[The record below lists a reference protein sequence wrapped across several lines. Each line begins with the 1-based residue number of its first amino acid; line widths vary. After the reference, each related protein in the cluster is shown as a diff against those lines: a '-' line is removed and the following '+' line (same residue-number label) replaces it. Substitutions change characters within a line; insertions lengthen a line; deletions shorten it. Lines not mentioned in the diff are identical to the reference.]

1 MPETMARELA
11 RKTARRFLKSV
22 VVIDNE
28 ACFGESPP
36 GGTHPLD
43 AGALTRAFAQEGIL
57 CSVLAPHDTDTA
69 EHYVPMVLAADAA
82 VLDWQMSIEGG
93 DKTVLC
99 RAIIKAV
106 LEKEQGRRP
115 RLILIY
121 TGESVTGSLVEAL
134 QAGLAPAENDDG
146 RTGNEPFVPLRNE
159 EDGFGLAADKLHIVF
174 VQKRGS
180 AGRLGGL
187 TPEAGGGAPRV
198 AVEELPGCLLK
209 EYTRLTEGIL
219 PDAAFNAVAAVRENT
234 GTLLSLFKK
243 ELDPAFVH
251 HLLLIPDLRD
261 GELYL
266 HELLR
271 DGMYS
276 VLAADGYCRENLT
289 PERLGE
295 WFEGTESFLKD
306 KLRDNCSK
314 FKDFCRSEG
323 KDCVGDLS
331 EGALFNYLLK
341 EKSSEEPRRNLPRRH
356 GEWFSILSG
365 RKKEKAAS
373 DLSEICAFQEDR
385 YLAEFARL
393 HAVESDGSMPGH
405 ERTTDHALENGTV
418 IFDGTRYLLCILPAC
433 DLVRLRKE
441 TPVPF
446 LCLKDTESAGATEA
460 GAKPMLCFFHGNNL
474 KKMYFSQ
481 SGIWKEVT
489 FLQFVPDADKGQILT
504 KEGCF
509 RRRAAPAPEPDV
521 SASTCSSN
529 EAPDNGPTAPTPETD
544 DSPIPWVAKLKNT
557 VMLDLHQRVFANM
570 SRIGGNDFEWIRRN
584 KR

>member
-1 MPETMARELA
+1 MPETIARELA

-121 TGESVTGSLVEAL
+121 TGESVTGSLVDAL

-174 VQKRGS
+174 VQKRGG

-187 TPEAGGGAPRV
+187 DPEAGGGAPRV

-234 GTLLSLFKK
+234 GILLSLFKK

-276 VLAADGYCRENLT
+276 VLAADGYCRENLK

-295 WFEGTESFLKD
+295 WFEGTESFLKEE
-306 KLRDNCSK
+306 LRRICPSK
-314 FKDFCRSEG
+314 SK
-323 KDCVGDLS
+323 
-331 EGALFNYLLK
+331 N
-341 EKSSEEPRRNLPRRH
+341 SEEDRPDRDIFHCLLTKTSSK
-356 GEWFSILSG
+356 E
-365 RKKEKAAS
+365 KEKAAS
-373 DLSEICAFQEDR
+373 GLARSCASGEE

-405 ERTTDHALENGTV
+405 ERITDHALENGTV

-433 DLVRLRKE
+433 DLVRLRSE

-446 LCLKDTESAGATEA
+446 LCLKDSESAETKETN
-460 GAKPMLCFFHGNNL
+460 AKPMLCFFHDNYL

-481 SGIWKEVT
+481 SGIWKEIT
-489 FLQFVPDADKGQILT
+489 FLQFVPDTGKGQILT
-504 KEGCF
+504 EEGCF
-509 RRRAAPAPEPDV
+509 RGRAVPTPEPDV
-521 SASTCSSN
+521 SVSTRSSN
-529 EAPDNGPTAPTPETD
+529 EAPDNGPTATTAEKEGF
-544 DSPIPWVAKLKNT
+544 PWVAKLKNT